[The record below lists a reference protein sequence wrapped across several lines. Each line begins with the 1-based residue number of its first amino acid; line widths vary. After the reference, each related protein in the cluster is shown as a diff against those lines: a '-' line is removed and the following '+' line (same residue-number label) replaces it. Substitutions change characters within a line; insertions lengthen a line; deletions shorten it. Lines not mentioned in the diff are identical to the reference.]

1 MIFLTSTTPAAATA
15 SAFPSSAEEGSFLLI
30 LSAILLLLLLGGTA
44 LAQDPPAGV
53 LGEIGVDQK
62 LNAPIPKDL
71 LFKDESGRDVRIG
84 DFFHGKPVI
93 LTLVYYECPM
103 LCSMTLNGLVKSLR
117 PLAFT
122 IGDEFEVVTV
132 SFDPNEK
139 PELATAKKDVYVNDY
154 GRASAASGWHF
165 LTGTADSIHRLT
177 DAVGYRYKRDE
188 YTKQWAHVSAI
199 LILTPDGRVSQYL
212 YGIEFSG
219 RDLRLSLVQASQN
232 KIGTLVDRVLL
243 YCYHY
248 YPETGRYGL
257 AIMNTVRL
265 ASLATVAALVLFI
278 MISRRRETA

>member
-1 MIFLTSTTPAAATA
+1 GGSAQANAAAEAADQPAGRSAGIPAKGKRDSHDLRLGRSRKGNSAHSDRQSHATVSGEGEAMRKILGSEKSTPPQPRRGRCAVKKKLRSHPSPRRRGGADQENVFWTSTTPAAATA
-15 SAFPSSAEEGSFLLI
+15 SAFPSSAEEGCFLLI

-132 SFDPNEK
+132 SFDP
-139 PELATAKKDVYVNDY
+139 
-154 GRASAASGWHF
+154 
-165 LTGTADSIHRLT
+165 
-177 DAVGYRYKRDE
+177 
-188 YTKQWAHVSAI
+188 
-199 LILTPDGRVSQYL
+199 
-212 YGIEFSG
+212 
-219 RDLRLSLVQASQN
+219 
-232 KIGTLVDRVLL
+232 
-243 YCYHY
+243 
-248 YPETGRYGL
+248 
-257 AIMNTVRL
+257 
-265 ASLATVAALVLFI
+265 
-278 MISRRRETA
+278 